1 MGNIAGAKRYSRPRC
16 FNIAGASAPAVAPAV
31 PTPLRHA
38 PPLFLL
44 GPIGK
49 LSIDWMSADPRLWT
63 KTQVLQ
69 WLNWAIHE
77 FSLEN
82 VVRSQ
87 FCLSGARLL
96 QLSRDEFLR
105 RAPPFVG
112 DILHEHLDVLQ
123 KGRFCRRAVAR

>member
-1 MGNIAGAKRYSRPRC
+1 MND
-16 FNIAGASAPAVAPAV
+16 VV
-31 PTPLRHA
+31 V
-38 PPLFLL
+38 
-44 GPIGK
+44 
-49 LSIDWMSADPRLWT
+49 WMRVDPRMWT
-63 KTQVLQ
+63 KTQVLL

-112 DILHEHLDVLQ
+112 DILYEHLEILQ
-123 KGRFCRRAVAR
+123 KGALNMTIGCSCSAADVDTGRMTWCLWS

>member
-1 MGNIAGAKRYSRPRC
+1 MCISQ
-16 FNIAGASAPAVAPAV
+16 I
-31 PTPLRHA
+31 
-38 PPLFLL
+38 
-44 GPIGK
+44 
-49 LSIDWMSADPRLWT
+49 SADLLFDHVVVVVVVVVGGGGGGGGGGGDVSAAMTSVDPRVWT

-87 FCLSGARLL
+87 FCLSGGRLL

-112 DILHEHLDVLQ
+112 DILFEHLEILQ
-123 KGRFCRRAVAR
+123 KGMTNI

>member
-1 MGNIAGAKRYSRPRC
+1 MADDI
-16 FNIAGASAPAVAPAV
+16 VWLD
-31 PTPLRHA
+31 T
-38 PPLFLL
+38 
-44 GPIGK
+44 
-49 LSIDWMSADPRLWT
+49 DPRLWT
-63 KTQVLQ
+63 KTHVLQ

-87 FCLSGARLL
+87 FCLSGGRLL

-112 DILHEHLDVLQ
+112 DILYEHLEILQ
-123 KGRFCRRAVAR
+123 KGNRNTV

>member
-1 MGNIAGAKRYSRPRC
+1 MAASRLQLG
-16 FNIAGASAPAVAPAV
+16 IIIVIIIM
-31 PTPLRHA
+31 PTIVIVVVVVVVVVVLVKDVV
-38 PPLFLL
+38 LTF
-44 GPIGK
+44 
-49 LSIDWMSADPRLWT
+49 ADPRAWT
-63 KTQVLQ
+63 KTHVLQ

-112 DILHEHLDVLQ
+112 DILYEHLAILQ
-123 KGRFCRRAVAR
+123 KGRLY

>member
-1 MGNIAGAKRYSRPRC
+1 
-16 FNIAGASAPAVAPAV
+16 
-31 PTPLRHA
+31 
-38 PPLFLL
+38 
-44 GPIGK
+44 
-49 LSIDWMSADPRLWT
+49 MSADPRLWT

-123 KGRFCRRAVAR
+123 KGRFCRRAIAR

>member
-1 MGNIAGAKRYSRPRC
+1 
-16 FNIAGASAPAVAPAV
+16 
-31 PTPLRHA
+31 
-38 PPLFLL
+38 
-44 GPIGK
+44 
-49 LSIDWMSADPRLWT
+49 
-63 KTQVLQ
+63 VLQ

-87 FCLSGARLL
+87 FCLSGGRLL

-112 DILHEHLDVLQ
+112 DILYEHLDVLQ
-123 KGRFCRRAVAR
+123 KGQFTRCSHALCSPSLSVSHDSATSITAYCADKYAICRLTFCAIHCVSKNDTDVAHCNFNPH